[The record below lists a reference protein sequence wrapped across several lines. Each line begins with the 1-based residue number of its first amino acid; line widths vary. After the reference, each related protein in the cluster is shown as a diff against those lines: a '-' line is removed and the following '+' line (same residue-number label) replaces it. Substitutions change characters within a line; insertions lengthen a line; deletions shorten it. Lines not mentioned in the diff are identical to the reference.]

1 MKARQALWCAMPL
14 LLYVANPAAAAPPAA
29 GGTRFDCEE
38 MEECF
43 VEGLDLSDDQQREVR
58 DLMETGRKKQ
68 DELRDETYHRIRDV
82 LTPEQ
87 GRKLEE
93 HRSDILKY
101 RAQRLRRQAEHM
113 EQRARQLRDA
123 H

>member
-14 LLYVANPAAAAPPAA
+14 LLCVANPAAAAPREGA
-29 GGTRFDCEE
+29 RFDCEE
-38 MEECF
+38 TEECF
-43 VEGLDLSDDQQREVR
+43 VEGLGLSDDQQREVR
-58 DLMETGRKKQ
+58 DLMEAARKKQ

>member
-1 MKARQALWCAMPL
+1 MKALQALWCAMPL
-14 LLYVANPAAAAPPAA
+14 LLGVAIPAAAAPPAKEGA
-29 GGTRFDCEE
+29 RFDCEE

-58 DLMETGRKKQ
+58 DLMEAARKKQ
-68 DELRDETYHRIRDV
+68 DELRDDTYHRIRDV

-93 HRSDILKY
+93 HRSDILKF
-101 RAQRLRRQAEHM
+101 RAQRLRQQAEHM
-113 EQRARQLRDA
+113 EQRARKLRDA